1 MQNRIEENN
10 TQYTEP
16 SVERT
21 TYAFKWSYT
30 DSRAKKRDS
39 ERRTAKKRAVTF
51 ITVVASSFALLY
63 ALAVALYYL
72 A

>member
-1 MQNRIEENN
+1 MQNRPEENN

-16 SVERT
+16 SMEKT

-30 DSRAKKRDS
+30 DARSEKRVSDH
-39 ERRTAKKRAVTF
+39 RTAKKRTVVF
-51 ITVVASSFALLY
+51 MTVVAASFALLY